1 MAVTLGLTLL
11 NWVTTVLVAWILF
24 RAVDADVPWLYTF
37 AGLPPALFAGLI
49 PFTLGGMGT
58 RDSVIMLLFDGYATS
73 AQSLTVGILYAFFG
87 RWLLSIL
94 GIPFLQRLIKEG

>member
-1 MAVTLGLTLL
+1 
-11 NWVTTVLVAWILF
+11 
-24 RAVDADVPWLYTF
+24 VDANVPLLYTF
-37 AGLPPALFAGLI
+37 AALPPALFAGLM

-58 RDSVIMLLFDGYATS
+58 RDSVIMLLFEGYATT
-73 AQSLTVGILYAFFG
+73 AQSLTVGILYSFFG

>member
-1 MAVTLGLTLL
+1 LF
-11 NWVTTVLVAWILF
+11 NWVVTVFIAWILF
-24 RAVDADVPWLYTF
+24 HAVDAKVPLLYTF
-37 AGLPPALFAGLI
+37 AGLPPALFAGLM

-58 RDSVIMLLFDGYATS
+58 RDSVIMLLFEGYATS